1 MIRDNNYV
9 FIRYKVLKYMGDI
22 LNIIGMGALVLSN
35 LGMIMDAI
43 DNASGM
49 FIVGLFSLFFSA
61 LVFTL
66 LCYRQIIVIL
76 QRRGFNVEFR
86 LPKRQASDGN

>member
-61 LVFTL
+61 SLGLGLIFGFRRL
-66 LCYRQIIVIL
+66 IL
-76 QRRGFNVEFR
+76 PHPCFS
-86 LPKRQASDGN
+86 SDCPVLF